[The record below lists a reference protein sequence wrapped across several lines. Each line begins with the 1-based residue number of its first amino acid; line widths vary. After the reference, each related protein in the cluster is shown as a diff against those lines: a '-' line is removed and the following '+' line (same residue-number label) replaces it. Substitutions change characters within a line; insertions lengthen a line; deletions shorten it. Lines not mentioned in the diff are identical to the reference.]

1 MWIKTLEQRPE
12 EGQKIFYYFEPFES
26 YHVGKYDS
34 ESDSVYGKSGFTTVI
49 PEVPY
54 WMAIPSLPESEMKK
68 ITDEEE
74 YDVVADTLQKQID
87 VLWKMT
93 ERNMNHDMFNIMDQ
107 IRLEQIDELK
117 SAMKIWREHKQQ
129 VEGE

>member
-1 MWIKTLEQRPE
+1 
-12 EGQKIFYYFEPFES
+12 
-26 YHVGKYDS
+26 
-34 ESDSVYGKSGFTTVI
+34 
-49 PEVPY
+49 
-54 WMAIPSLPESEMKK
+54 MKE

-107 IRLEQIDELK
+107 IRLEQINELK

>member
-1 MWIKTLEQRPE
+1 MKT
-12 EGQKIFYYFEPFES
+12 
-26 YHVGKYDS
+26 
-34 ESDSVYGKSGFTTVI
+34 
-49 PEVPY
+49 
-54 WMAIPSLPESEMKK
+54 

-129 VEGE
+129 VEDENDH